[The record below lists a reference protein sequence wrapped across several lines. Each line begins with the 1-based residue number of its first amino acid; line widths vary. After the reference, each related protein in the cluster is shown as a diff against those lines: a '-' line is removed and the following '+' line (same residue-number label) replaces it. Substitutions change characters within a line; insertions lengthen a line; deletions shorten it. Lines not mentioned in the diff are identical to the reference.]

1 MRSSIPPHLARGA
14 SGALLAVAG
23 AGILMG
29 IITAEALYP
38 AVYTTGES
46 MISDLGATEPPDSV
60 ILQPSAAIFDTTMAV
75 AGALVLAAAALAHRA
90 TRRRRLSIPLA
101 VLGAGILGVGLFPGD
116 TAPHPLFAQMAFIGG
131 GVAAVL
137 SGRVLG
143 GAMGWISRALGTV
156 TLVSLA
162 LAMTLLEW
170 GPVASLGEG
179 GIERWIAYPVV
190 LWLVALGGY
199 LCAPALRPGDQ
210 GERLGAAGGAR
221 HLEGAARRQREAGRV
236 LGGPAGRRAEPFDP
250 RRRAEQRGPL
260 RPDQ

>member
-1 MRSSIPPHLARGA
+1 MRSPFPANRGLAA
-14 SGALLAVAG
+14 SGALLIVAG

-38 AVYTTGES
+38 AAYSTGES
-46 MISDLGATEPPDSV
+46 MISDLGGTEPPDSV

-75 AGALVLAAAALAHRA
+75 AGALVMSAAALAHRA
-90 TRRRRLSIPLA
+90 LGRRRLSIPLA
-101 VLGAGILGVGLFPGD
+101 VLGAGILGVGLFPGN
-116 TAPHPLFAQMAFIGG
+116 TAPHPFFAQMAFIGG

-162 LAMTLLEW
+162 LAMTLLDW

-199 LCAPALRPGDQ
+199 LCAAHSATGGSLPIGSAETESESPAESLSGPDS
-210 GERLGAAGGAR
+210 GASGQKRSPADRGPWSPP
-221 HLEGAARRQREAGRV
+221 RV
-236 LGGPAGRRAEPFDP
+236 PMSDP
-250 RRRAEQRGPL
+250 RGRG
-260 RPDQ
+260 